1 MVDWLKKPYQSGSS
15 TGNESGSPF
24 RNTGKKILAV
34 VIAVALW
41 MVANLQ
47 HDIETNVNLDVD
59 YSNLPVGM
67 VVTNNPPERISIRM
81 RGPRNQLSSLS
92 KENRVFT
99 IDLSNVREGMSMYEI
114 TTDQIPTPREV
125 QVTGISPAEIK
136 VEIDRLAMKNVAVV
150 PTVGPPGAGYEIVGK
165 PEVAPAKVKIEG
177 PEKLITKVNSINTDP
192 ISVDKEKSKF
202 TIEVPLRQPYALVSV
217 VDDITVKVT
226 INLKEKTLEKEF
238 NNLNINF
245 VNFDDYAFE
254 TDNSVVAELSF
265 EGPFSIIN
273 SLSSDDIELYVDGRD
288 IRESNNNNRYKLKVS
303 VDYPYKDL
311 LKLKKQF
318 PETVEIKLN

>member
-1 MVDWLKKPYQSGSS
+1 MVDWLKKPYQSG
-15 TGNESGSPF
+15 GGLRKDSGGPF

-99 IDLSNVREGMSMYEI
+99 VDLTNVREGMSMFEI

-136 VEIDRLAMKNVAVV
+136 VEIDRLATKNVAVV
-150 PTVGPPGAGYEIVGK
+150 PTIGPPGAGYEIVGE
-165 PEVAPAKVKIEG
+165 PEVTPGKVKIEG

-217 VDDITVKVT
+217 VDDVTVKVT

-254 TDNSVVAELSF
+254 TDNNVVAELSF

-273 SLSSDDIELYVDGRD
+273 SLSSEDIELYVDGRD
-288 IRESNNNNRYKLKVS
+288 IRESNNNNRYRLKVS